1 MRTLYLLRHAKSDW
15 SEADADDHDRPL
27 NRRGE
32 RAASLM
38 GVYAEQNSYPIR
50 GIFSSSAKRA
60 EDTAKR
66 VRAQLENRPTL
77 VTLPDL
83 YHASP
88 AILLKRLQGLG
99 DAPDHLMMVG
109 HNPGQ
114 HDFLMALLTPAAR
127 ETETA
132 RRAAEKFPTGALAVL
147 SLPVESW
154 AETEMA
160 TADLVH
166 FATPKD
172 LV

>member
-15 SEADADDHDRPL
+15 SDDDADDHDRPL
-27 NRRGE
+27 NKRGE
-32 RAASLM
+32 RAASLI

-50 GIFSSSAKRA
+50 GIFSSSARRA

-66 VRAQLENRPTL
+66 VREQLDNRPTL

-88 AILLKRLQGLG
+88 SVLLKRLQGLG

-109 HNPGQ
+109 HNPGL
-114 HDFLMALLTPAAR
+114 HDFIVSLLAESLRDTEPAKR
-127 ETETA
+127 VTE
-132 RRAAEKFPTGALAVL
+132 KYPTGALAVL
-147 SLPVESW
+147 NLPAESW
-154 AETEMA
+154 SGVEMA
-160 TADLVH
+160 SGELVH
-166 FATPKD
+166 YATPKD